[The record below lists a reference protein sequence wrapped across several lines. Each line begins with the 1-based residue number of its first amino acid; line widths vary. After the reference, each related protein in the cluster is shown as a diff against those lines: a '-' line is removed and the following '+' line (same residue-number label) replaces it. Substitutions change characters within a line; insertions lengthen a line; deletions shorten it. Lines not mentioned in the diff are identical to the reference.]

1 VKLIKCYVSSFGKLK
16 DFTYDF
22 NGGLNTI
29 KEDNGWGK
37 STLATFIKVMFY
49 GISGNKRSVSE
60 NDRLK
65 YRPWNSTE
73 KFGGAVWFE
82 WGGKQ
87 YKIER
92 FFGQKETED
101 QVSLYDVETGKAYQN
116 TENLGKRIFEIDEE
130 GFLSTTYFAQ
140 KEFEAKSNSSITAK
154 FNAVCEIQNSEDFDH
169 ALLKIEEQ
177 AKKYK
182 YRGDKGIIP
191 DLKREVFNVDE
202 QIAKANNSVVTYNR
216 LKEEIAELEK
226 EVLELQKESKKLTER
241 VGVAGKIEAEK
252 IKRETYEKLKVKKA
266 EIQERIISA
275 QKILNGKDISE
286 QNVLVIKEKLREKE
300 KIEERI
306 NSIKQDLSLMSEKV
320 DNANKKSNKAIDI
333 ICYSVSVIGVVAG
346 LILLLISSF
355 KSIIGWAFF
364 GVFICAIIVK
374 FILSKINKNVK
385 NNDAF
390 RSMIEEKNNEL
401 IQLENY
407 RNALKVQIDNF
418 INGFSLDNA
427 YDDNTALDYLQRLL
441 VAKESFRKDLNSLDA
456 EIIGIERS
464 FGDFNLLKTENEDV
478 LTLNQKLK
486 EIQDLYTKKSIELAN
501 NKAKMEMHE
510 EIASSFP
517 DLESKKFELGEKIN
531 QSEEEYKIL
540 TLTYKYLKLADE
552 NLKIRYRKPLQESLN
567 KYYNYVSDIEKDVQI
582 DIDLNVTI
590 DESGVQKVVDYYSK
604 GYQNLFEICKRFAL
618 TDVLFTG
625 EKPFII
631 LDDPFYN
638 LDDKKLKSALE
649 LIKKLAKDYQII
661 YLVCHESRV
670 V

>member
-1 VKLIKCYVSSFGKLK
+1 
-16 DFTYDF
+16 
-22 NGGLNTI
+22 
-29 KEDNGWGK
+29 
-37 STLATFIKVMFY
+37 
-49 GISGNKRSVSE
+49 
-60 NDRLK
+60 
-65 YRPWNSTE
+65 
-73 KFGGAVWFE
+73 
-82 WGGKQ
+82 
-87 YKIER
+87 
-92 FFGQKETED
+92 
-101 QVSLYDVETGKAYQN
+101 
-116 TENLGKRIFEIDEE
+116 
-130 GFLSTTYFAQ
+130 
-140 KEFEAKSNSSITAK
+140 
-154 FNAVCEIQNSEDFDH
+154 
-169 ALLKIEEQ
+169 
-177 AKKYK
+177 
-182 YRGDKGIIP
+182 
-191 DLKREVFNVDE
+191 
-202 QIAKANNSVVTYNR
+202 
-216 LKEEIAELEK
+216 
-226 EVLELQKESKKLTER
+226 LELQKESKKLTER

>member
-1 VKLIKCYVSSFGKLK
+1 
-16 DFTYDF
+16 
-22 NGGLNTI
+22 
-29 KEDNGWGK
+29 
-37 STLATFIKVMFY
+37 M
-49 GISGNKRSVSE
+49 
-60 NDRLK
+60 
-65 YRPWNSTE
+65 
-73 KFGGAVWFE
+73 
-82 WGGKQ
+82 
-87 YKIER
+87 
-92 FFGQKETED
+92 
-101 QVSLYDVETGKAYQN
+101 
-116 TENLGKRIFEIDEE
+116 
-130 GFLSTTYFAQ
+130 
-140 KEFEAKSNSSITAK
+140 
-154 FNAVCEIQNSEDFDH
+154 
-169 ALLKIEEQ
+169 
-177 AKKYK
+177 
-182 YRGDKGIIP
+182 
-191 DLKREVFNVDE
+191 
-202 QIAKANNSVVTYNR
+202 
-216 LKEEIAELEK
+216 
-226 EVLELQKESKKLTER
+226 
-241 VGVAGKIEAEK
+241 
-252 IKRETYEKLKVKKA
+252 
-266 EIQERIISA
+266 
-275 QKILNGKDISE
+275 
-286 QNVLVIKEKLREKE
+286 IKEKLREKE

-320 DNANKKSNKAIDI
+320 DDANKKSNKAIDI

-407 RNALKVQIDNF
+407 LNALKVQIDNF

-464 FGDFNLLKTENEDV
+464 FGDFNLLKTENESV

-501 NKAKMEMHE
+501 NKAKMKMHE

>member
-1 VKLIKCYVSSFGKLK
+1 
-16 DFTYDF
+16 
-22 NGGLNTI
+22 
-29 KEDNGWGK
+29 
-37 STLATFIKVMFY
+37 M
-49 GISGNKRSVSE
+49 
-60 NDRLK
+60 
-65 YRPWNSTE
+65 
-73 KFGGAVWFE
+73 
-82 WGGKQ
+82 
-87 YKIER
+87 
-92 FFGQKETED
+92 
-101 QVSLYDVETGKAYQN
+101 
-116 TENLGKRIFEIDEE
+116 
-130 GFLSTTYFAQ
+130 
-140 KEFEAKSNSSITAK
+140 
-154 FNAVCEIQNSEDFDH
+154 
-169 ALLKIEEQ
+169 
-177 AKKYK
+177 
-182 YRGDKGIIP
+182 
-191 DLKREVFNVDE
+191 
-202 QIAKANNSVVTYNR
+202 
-216 LKEEIAELEK
+216 
-226 EVLELQKESKKLTER
+226 
-241 VGVAGKIEAEK
+241 
-252 IKRETYEKLKVKKA
+252 
-266 EIQERIISA
+266 
-275 QKILNGKDISE
+275 
-286 QNVLVIKEKLREKE
+286 IKEKLREKE

-320 DNANKKSNKAIDI
+320 DDANKKSNKAIDI

-355 KSIIGWAFF
+355 KSIIGWAFL

-407 RNALKVQIDNF
+407 LNALKVQIDNF

-464 FGDFNLLKTENEDV
+464 FGDFNLLKTENESV

-501 NKAKMEMHE
+501 NKAKMKMHE

-661 YLVCHESRV
+661 YLVCHDSRV